1 MKLKKLYIPDYY
13 VLKDFEL
20 DFSKRIS
27 LIIGENG
34 SGKSSIIEVL
44 AYIFGHLH
52 KYFVLKDKKAAFIEG
67 YIIEYEIEYNGLD
80 YCINIQSQYG
90 DNDNPFDPIIQINN
104 EYYTIGQID
113 RKYGGFVNLLPSKVM
128 LFYSGITEHLSV
140 LNNHF
145 EKKYINSIIRLNN
158 PYTLEPLT
166 LPKDN
171 PFCYI
176 KKDYLPI
183 ILLSL
188 LLSEEGTERLLK
200 NRIHIDFDTL
210 EFKITLGKP
219 SWSKQNE
226 YPWDAKGLVAQTF
239 IENMFSNCD
248 YVLDVNEDRTLYKL
262 SFWGIQTFKQFI
274 SKYHA
279 SAEFV
284 FKIFDVL
291 LCSDFIKQIDINWKN
306 GGEDIEIDRLSEG
319 EKQLLLTWGMNF
331 IWDDKNILYLYD
343 EPDAALHPKWQ
354 REFIADVTTAVGD
367 TACAVITTHS
377 PIMLGNAKE
386 ADVKIL
392 HSGRLQDKTPNYYG
406 KDNIAI
412 LYELMGVSDR
422 VPDIKDQLQS
432 LFQEIEE
439 EHADA
444 AKEKYAELVKILG
457 ADDVDLVK
465 AKMLIGYMEDSD
477 YNS

>member
-52 KYFVLKDKKAAFIEG
+52 KYFVLKDKEAAFIEG
-67 YIIEYEIEYNGLD
+67 YIIEYEIEYNEQN
-80 YCINIQSQYG
+80 YSINIQSQYG
-90 DNDNPFDPIIQINN
+90 DKANPFDPIIQING
-104 EYYTIGQID
+104 EHYTIGQID
-113 RKYGGFVNLLPSKVM
+113 KKYGGFVNFLPSKVM

-140 LNNHF
+140 LNKHF
-145 EKKYINSIIRLNN
+145 EKKFINSIIRLNK
-158 PYTLEPLT
+158 PETSQPLN

-183 ILLSL
+183 IILSL
-188 LLSEEGTERLLK
+188 LLSDEGTEQLLK
-200 NRIHIDFDTL
+200 NRIHIDLDTI
-210 EFKITLGKP
+210 EFSITLGKP
-219 SWSKQNE
+219 SWSTQNE
-226 YPWDAKGLVAQTF
+226 YPWNAKGFLAQNF
-239 IENMFSNCD
+239 VENMFSNSD
-248 YVLDVNEDRTLYKL
+248 YVSDINEDRTTFKFSY
-262 SFWGIQTFKQFI
+262 WGVQTFKQFI
-274 SKYHA
+274 NEYNA

-284 FKIFDVL
+284 FNIFDVL
-291 LCSDFIKQIDINWKN
+291 LCGDFIKQIDIHWTN
-306 GGEDIEIDRLSEG
+306 GDKEIEIDRLSEG

-354 REFIADVTTAVGD
+354 REFIADVTTAIGD

-392 HSGRLQDKTPNYYG
+392 HFGTPQEITPHYYG
-406 KDNIAI
+406 KDIIAI

-422 VPDIKDQLQS
+422 VQEIKDKFQS
-432 LFQEIEE
+432 LFQDIEDE
-439 EHADA
+439 NADA